1 MYVSNPHFYK
11 TSPELL
17 EAVEGLSPSKEKHES
32 YLHIQPK
39 LGVPLKATVRAQMNF
54 KVEQSSNVEAVKN
67 FRDFTFPVMWLEEV
81 SGDDGSGFTMVVT
94 SLLYS
99 FFFPQGVAELT
110 PSILKWIYMA
120 VELGPVFV
128 PLISYGFIVSGAFLF
143 IYVFVRAAY
152 NNMELAADPA
162 ELLEMGR
169 RTLRSASL
177 VSHHV
182 LHIHRDSYLL
192 LRDDNNTNTGTMDD
206 KDTTT
211 SSQDDEE
218 EEAEYYDR
226 LG

>member
-1 MYVSNPHFYK
+1 
-11 TSPELL
+11 
-17 EAVEGLSPSKEKHES
+17 
-32 YLHIQPK
+32 
-39 LGVPLKATVRAQMNF
+39 
-54 KVEQSSNVEAVKN
+54 
-67 FRDFTFPVMWLEEV
+67 
-81 SGDDGSGFTMVVT
+81 MVLT
-94 SLLYS
+94 CLLYS
-99 FFFPQGVAELT
+99 LFFPQGVAELT

-152 NNMELAADPA
+152 TNMDLTTDPA

-182 LHIHRDSYLL
+182 LHIHRDSYIL
-192 LRDDNNTNTGTMDD
+192 LRDDNNTNTGTMEDND
-206 KDTTT
+206 ATTA
-211 SSQDDEE
+211 SQVDDEE
-218 EEAEYYDR
+218 EEEEEYEKR